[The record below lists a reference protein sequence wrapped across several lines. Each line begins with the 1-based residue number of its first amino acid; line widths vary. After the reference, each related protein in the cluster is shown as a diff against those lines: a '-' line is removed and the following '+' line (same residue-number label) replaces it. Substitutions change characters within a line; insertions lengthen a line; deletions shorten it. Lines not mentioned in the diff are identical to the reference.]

1 MAVGCGG
8 VPLPNSEKVIPAVES
23 PVTRSSIPLSVHPTP
38 RLHQDH
44 RKVPFACPLFIEV
57 STEVG
62 VQFQYDNGA
71 TGKALMIESA
81 GGGAGWLDYDG
92 DGSWDLYLVQGGNPT
107 PKPDETLLPDCL
119 YRNMGDGRFRD
130 VSRLAGVTDGGY
142 GYGAAVG
149 DYDND
154 GFDDLYV
161 TNVGHNVLYHNLGD
175 GTFQEVTEAADV
187 DDPRWSTSAAW
198 GDLDHDGDLDLF
210 VCNYLK
216 YDPFHPFPC
225 PKKDGSPG
233 ICHPQ
238 DLPAEPNEVFLNHGD
253 GTFRRVAHEWGLDGE
268 EKDSKSLGVVIADL
282 NGDGRVDVYVANDTT
297 ANFLFVNQGQGRFQE
312 SAAKL
317 GCAMNG
323 QGSYQASM
331 GVAVGD
337 YDRNGF
343 LDLYV
348 THFTDDSNTLYQ
360 NLGPAGFHDSTRT
373 TGLHQPTL
381 KYLGFGT
388 VMADFNQDGHED
400 LFVTNGHIDDW
411 RDKGELFEMP
421 PQLFTYT
428 GTKWE
433 ECSEKAGQPF
443 REQRIGR
450 AVASCDFDD
459 DGDLD
464 LAVVHQNTPTWL
476 LRNDSQRGH
485 WLKVR
490 LIGRSSNRRGVG
502 SQVTLRQGQSVL
514 VQQLMGGTSYCA
526 SHQPVLVFGLGESN
540 ANCSIEIRWPSGIS
554 QQVDNIEPDRSLV
567 LMEPEK

>member
-8 VPLPNSEKVIPAVES
+8 VPLPNSEKGIPAVES
-23 PVTRSSIPLSVHPTP
+23 PVAHRDIPRSVRATP
-38 RLHQDH
+38 RVRPDH
-44 RKVPFACPLFIEV
+44 SKSPLACPLFIDV

-71 TGKALMIESA
+71 TGKALMVESI

-92 DGSWDLYLVQGGNPT
+92 DGSWDLYLVQAGNPT

-130 VSRLAGVTDGGY
+130 VSHLAGVTDGGY
-142 GYGAAVG
+142 GNGAAVG

-216 YDPFHPFPC
+216 YDRFHPLPC

-233 ICHPQ
+233 ICHPN
-238 DLPAEPNEVFLNHGD
+238 DLAAEPNEVFLNQGD
-253 GTFRRVAHEWGLDGE
+253 GTFRRVAHEWGLDGDE
-268 EKDSKSLGVVIADL
+268 ENSKSLGVVIADL

-297 ANFLFVNQGQGRFQE
+297 ANFLFINQGQGRFQE
-312 SAAKL
+312 SAAAL

-323 QGSYQASM
+323 LGHYQASM

-433 ECSEKAGQPF
+433 ECSQKAGQPF

-464 LAVVHQNTPTWL
+464 LAVVHQNAPTWL

-502 SQVTLRQGQSVL
+502 SQVTLRQGQSML
-514 VQQLMGGTSYCA
+514 VQQLTGGTSYCA

-567 LMEPEK
+567 LMEPGK